1 MTDFYAQ
8 LEAQLVAAGRRRD
21 GHGRVR
27 RSLAGRRRPLAG
39 AGALAVAAVA
49 AVVVLVAPVPHDAA
63 QRSPAARPARAAPVA
78 PAPSAATDLSGI
90 RVAVL
95 NATTRPGAARATA
108 EVLRS
113 RHARIMAVGNASRQ
127 NVATTEVRYRHGARA
142 QALRVAAVLGVAR
155 VAPSTSAQPHAGRAE
170 VVVLVGAD
178 RLGRPKLT
186 PPPRAPAPPPR
197 VPTPPVPGPRVPE
210 AVTP

>member
-1 MTDFYAQ
+1 
-8 LEAQLVAAGRRRD
+8 
-21 GHGRVR
+21 
-27 RSLAGRRRPLAG
+27 
-39 AGALAVAAVA
+39 
-49 AVVVLVAPVPHDAA
+49 
-63 QRSPAARPARAAPVA
+63 VA

-95 NATTRPGAARATA
+95 NATTRPGVARATA
-108 EVLRS
+108 AVLRS
-113 RHARIMAVGNASRQ
+113 WHARITAIGNAPRQ

-186 PPPRAPAPPPR
+186 PPPRAPAPPSRAPAPPPR